1 MGIVDEIRLRG
12 VSSRVTEEMLYAEA
26 LREVEDG
33 LRRDGLWAKALSQSN
48 MRQDDAMA
56 SYLKLR
62 VQSLRDEIE
71 LAMQEVQR
79 RTRRERDNANESL
92 AQQRSIEHS
101 VQKRER
107 DRPPQGF
114 RDWLNVLVGLVA
126 VVVVGVVVAALFGKL
141 K

>member
-12 VSSRVTEEMLYAEA
+12 VSSRVSEEMLYAEA

-56 SYLKLR
+56 FYLKLR
-62 VQSLRDEIE
+62 VQSLRDEIQ
-71 LAMQEVQR
+71 LAMEELQR
-79 RTRRERDNANESL
+79 TTRRARDHANQSL
-92 AQQRSIEHS
+92 SQQRSIEHS
-101 VQKRER
+101 LRKREK
-107 DRPPQGF
+107 DRPPQSF
-114 RDWLNVLVGLVA
+114 RDWLNVLVGLIA
-126 VVVVGVVVAALFGKL
+126 VVIVGVLVAALLGKL